1 MSRDVAPSWDY
12 PRNPFGTLLVVEV
25 AEEHGVLVGVALAS
39 TGLESADLVRPELE
53 IAAGHELTVIRNV
66 IRRLGDEPGLGAR
79 AGVRMTIGMLGVWGF
94 AMLASPPRA
103 MPSMSRFGTATASSR
118 SCSRVRGS
126 INASSRY
133 NSSSTSQSC
142 QTTSPRSCSSGISPH
157 IPQVLGPSAPM
168 RIETTLDGARGAA
181 VAIALAPTG
190 FIPTAH
196 ATQ

>member
-1 MSRDVAPSWDY
+1 MSRDVAPSWNY

-53 IAAGHELTVIRNV
+53 MAARHESTVIRNV

-94 AMLASPPRA
+94 AMLASRTTRDAIDVALRYGYGKFSFLFARPW
-103 MPSMSRFGTATASSR
+103 
-118 SCSRVRGS
+118 VD
-126 INASSRY
+126 NASSRY

-157 IPQVLGPSAPM
+157 IIGLN
-168 RIETTLDGARGAA
+168 RR
-181 VAIALAPTG
+181 
-190 FIPTAH
+190 
-196 ATQ
+196 